1 MRYIVGFLIGIG
13 LIVLTFI
20 LVVRLFSGGGGEEG
34 PRPIDLNSY
43 STTDTVVRLTLDG
56 PIIADQKHEQVRI
69 TVGRDNVLYE
79 RFRGY
84 QGDIIDTRSYP
95 NNQDA
100 YAEFLRALDVA
111 EFEKG
116 NPEKVKDERGYCP
129 TGQRYVYEAIGEG
142 ENLVRWWS
150 TSCGGDSGNFD
161 GRASVVRS
169 LFRRQVPDYSELTRR
184 TVFN

>member
-13 LIVLTFI
+13 LIVLTVI
-20 LVVRLFSGGGGEEG
+20 LVIRIFSGGGDDVA
-34 PRPIDLNSY
+34 PRSIDLSSY
-43 STTDTVVRLTLDG
+43 ATTDTVVRLTLDG
-56 PIIADQKHEQVRI
+56 PIIADQQHEQVRI

-116 NPEKVKDERGYCP
+116 NADGPKDERGYCP
-129 TGQRYVYEAIGEG
+129 TGQRFIYEAIGDG
-142 ENLVRWWS
+142 ETPVRWWN
-150 TSCGGDSGNFD
+150 TSCGGNTGNFV
-161 GRASVVRS
+161 GRGSVVRG
-169 LFRRQVPDYSELTRR
+169 LFKKQVPDYNDLTRR
-184 TVFN
+184 TPF

>member
-13 LIVLTFI
+13 LLVLTVI
-20 LVVRLFSGGGGEEG
+20 LVIRIFSGGGAEDA

-56 PIIADQKHEQVRI
+56 PVVANQQHEQLRI
-69 TVGRDNVLYE
+69 TVGRDAVLYE
-79 RFRGY
+79 RFQGY
-84 QGDIIDTRSYP
+84 QGDIVDTRSYP

-116 NPEKVKDERGYCP
+116 NADGPKDERGFCP
-129 TGQRYVYEAIGEG
+129 TGQRYIYEAIGEG
-142 ENLVRWWS
+142 ENLVRWWN
-150 TSCGGDSGNFD
+150 TSCGGNTGNFV
-161 GRASVVRS
+161 GRGSVVRN
-169 LFRRQVPDYSELTRR
+169 LFKKQVPDYNELTRR
-184 TVFN
+184 SIF